1 MSDKNKKKN
10 RKKNAAPAPALHF
23 LYETDK
29 EPGTSFARHLIEK
42 LGQAAHEN
50 ADTIVSVGG
59 DGLLLKALRASPGK
73 KVFGITPP
81 GSNSRG
87 FWTDH
92 DVRDADGLLK
102 AISKAQVVRLAPL
115 RAEIRFAGGGSR
127 TVRAF
132 SDVAVE
138 RESGQSA
145 LIDLRASFTRAV
157 LGPFRIMG
165 DGFVFATALGST
177 GSTRS
182 YGGPA
187 IDIRNNV
194 IIMTG
199 KGIYHPRGIAPVVA
213 DAAGTVFSV
222 DFVSAT
228 GKRPVR
234 IDYDGLSVKKGED
247 GSPVTGL
254 DVAADESAAV
264 DFLVTKDPGIR
275 TLAVLAPGP

>member
-1 MSDKNKKKN
+1 MNDENKD
-10 RKKNAAPAPALHF
+10 KNAAPAPALHF
-23 LYETDK
+23 LYEADK
-29 EPGTSFARHLIEK
+29 EPGASFARRLIET
-42 LGQAAHEN
+42 LGQTLHER
-50 ADTIVSVGG
+50 AGTVVSVGG
-59 DGLLLKALRASPGK
+59 DGLLLQALRASPGK
-73 KVFGITPP
+73 KVFGVTPP

-87 FWTDH
+87 FWTEH
-92 DVRDADGLLK
+92 DVRGADGLLD
-102 AISKAQVVRLAPL
+102 AIEKAQSVRLVPL

-127 TVRAF
+127 IVRAF

-145 LIDLRASFTRAV
+145 LINLSARFARAA

-165 DGFVFATALGST
+165 DGFVFSTALGST

-213 DAAGTVFSV
+213 DAAGTVFSA
-222 DFVSAT
+222 DFGSAA

-247 GSPVTGL
+247 GSSVAGL

-264 DFLVTKDPGIR
+264 DFLVTKDPGLR
-275 TLAVLAPGP
+275 TLTVLAPDP